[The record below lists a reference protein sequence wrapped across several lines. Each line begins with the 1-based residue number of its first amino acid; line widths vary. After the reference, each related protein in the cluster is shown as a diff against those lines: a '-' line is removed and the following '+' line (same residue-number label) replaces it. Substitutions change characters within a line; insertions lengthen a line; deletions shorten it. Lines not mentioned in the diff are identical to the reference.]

1 MKKVLGLF
9 LVILFCSVSM
19 YAQKGKRDGK
29 MGDPSKRMEQM
40 ITDLKLNDKQAADFR
55 KIQQDFMDK
64 MRKERDEIQ
73 KDMQNDRSK
82 MREKMDKMRE
92 DRDAEIKKILT
103 EDQYNQYLEKQ
114 KQQQARASRKGNG
127 GRR

>member
-9 LVILFCSVSM
+9 LVILVCSVSM
-19 YAQKGKRDGK
+19 HAQKGKKDGR

-40 ITDLKLNDKQAADFR
+40 ITDLKMNDTQAADFR
-55 KIQQDFMDK
+55 KIHQDFMEK

-73 KDMQNDRSK
+73 KDMQTDRTK
-82 MREKMDKMRE
+82 MREKMEKMRE
-92 DRDAEIKKILT
+92 DRNAEIKKILT

-114 KQQQARASRKGNG
+114 KQQQARSPRKGNG
-127 GRR
+127 RR